1 MTTAAFDNILTRL
14 ESVKGNGASYQ
25 ARCPAHDDRVASLSI
40 SRGEDGRALVHCH
53 AGCSTEAVL
62 QAVGLRM
69 ADLFPARQGTGD
81 GGGGSRKAATY
92 DYTDAAGELLYQ
104 VVRFEP
110 KSFRQ
115 RRPNGRGGWI
125 WNLKD
130 TEKVIYRLPKV
141 VEAVARGETIYV
153 VEGEKDTHTLEGL
166 GLTAT
171 CNAGG
176 ACAWQKCCS
185 KWLKGADVIIVP
197 DNDTAGG
204 KHAEKVAASLSGVAA
219 SVKVLVLPGLPEK
232 GDVTDWLA
240 AGGTKDRL
248 LDLAAACP
256 EWEPEAEPVSLP
268 GSVGGFPLTDLGNAE
283 RLIARHGADLR
294 YDVDSGVWLAWTG
307 KLWQPDVTGRVDRL
321 AREVVRGLYDL
332 LKDCTDSRERDDL
345 YGHIKRSESDTR
357 LGAMVKLAKF
367 CSGVPV
373 QSKDLDRDPW
383 ALNVLNGTLDLRTGE
398 LHPHRREDLITKLA
412 PVEHDE
418 RAACPRWER
427 FLSEIFAGDGE
438 LISFV
443 QRAAGYSLTGD
454 TSEQCFFMLH
464 GNGSNGKSTMLTAL
478 REILAD
484 YHRKAGTDTLINR
497 DESASN
503 DIARLRGARMVSAIE
518 ASPGRKLAEALVKEL
533 TGGDAMRARFLYQEF
548 FEFVPEFKLW
558 LACNHLPHI
567 DGQEYAM
574 WRRIRLIPFKVQFQD
589 ADAPT
594 GPYKDMML
602 PDKLRMEYPGILAWL
617 VRGCLAWQSEGLGTA
632 RAVKAA
638 TGKYREDMDVLADF
652 FAECCVIHPDAKAKS
667 SVLYATYSEWAK
679 GRGEKYPLA
688 GRTFS
693 QRLEERGTFEKR
705 VWGQGKFWLGIG
717 LLDGDFERENPDQ
730 VTEVTEVTP
739 KTGNFPMKGVQKKFT
754 ENGVTSVTSVT
765 NEPGAERE
773 NDVPEDYEPGFE
785 ALAAPG

>member
-1 MTTAAFDNILTRL
+1 MTTAALDNILTRL
-14 ESVKGNGASYQ
+14 EGVKGDGASYQ

-62 QAVGLRM
+62 QAVGLKM
-69 ADLFPARQGTGD
+69 VDLFPARQGTGD
-81 GGGGSRKAATY
+81 GGGGCRRAATY
-92 DYTDAAGELLYQ
+92 DYVDAAGELLYQ

-110 KSFRQ
+110 KTFRQ

-130 TEKVIYRLPKV
+130 TRKVLYRLPKV
-141 VEAVARGETIYV
+141 VEAAARGETIYI
-153 VEGEKDTHTLEGL
+153 VEGEKDVHSVEGL

-176 ACAWQKCCS
+176 AGKWQKCCS
-185 KWLKGADVIIVP
+185 KWLKGANVIIVP
-197 DNDTAGG
+197 DNDTAGH
-204 KHAEKVAASLSGVAA
+204 KHAEKVAASLDGLAA
-219 SVKVLVLPGLPEK
+219 SVKVLVLHGLPEK
-232 GDVTDWLA
+232 GDITDWLA
-240 AGGTKDRL
+240 AGETKDRL

-256 EWEPEAEPVSLP
+256 EWEPKAEPVSGESEL
-268 GSVGGFPLTDLGNAE
+268 GGFPLTDLGNAE
-283 RLIARHGADLR
+283 RLIAAHGADLR
-294 YDVDSGVWLAWTG
+294 FDVDSGRWLTWTG
-307 KLWQPDVTGRVDRL
+307 KLWQPDVTGGCDRL
-321 AREVVRGLYDL
+321 ARQVVRSMYDL
-332 LKDCTDSRERDDL
+332 LKDCETQEDSRAL
-345 YGHIKRSESDTR
+345 FAHIKKSESAPR
-357 LGAMVKLAKF
+357 LAAMVELAKF
-367 CSGVPV
+367 CPGVPV

-383 ALNVLNGTLDLRTGE
+383 ALNVLNGTLDLRTGA

-412 PVEHDE
+412 PVEYDE
-418 RAACPRWER
+418 RATCPRWER
-427 FLSEIFAGDGE
+427 FLEEVFAGDGE

-443 QRAAGYSLTGD
+443 QRAAGYSLSGD
-454 TSEQCFFMLH
+454 TSEQRFFMLH

-484 YHRKAGTDTLINR
+484 YHRKTGTDTLLDR
-497 DESASN
+497 DASASN

-518 ASPGRKLAEALVKEL
+518 ARPGRKLAEALVKEL

-602 PDKLRMEYPGILAWL
+602 PAKLRMEYPGILAWL

-632 RAVKAA
+632 QAVKAA

-667 SVLYATYSEWAK
+667 SVLYAAYSEWAK

-688 GRTFS
+688 SRTFS

-730 VTEVTEVTP
+730 VTEVTEVTD
-739 KTGNFPMKGVQKKFT
+739 KSYNFLMRDLPGKDR

-773 NDVPEDYEPGFE
+773 NDVPEDYEPGSE
-785 ALAAPG
+785 G